1 MPRCGSGLLT
11 VISGRRLPRFRVA
24 AWSGGLVA
32 GVPRKGSLQFTPGLG
47 SRAGRCFRLPAFR
60 EYCSLWFQSCGL
72 SVHGCLPQSATAV

>member
-32 GVPRKGSLQFTPGLG
+32 GVPRKGPLQFTPGL
-47 SRAGRCFRLPAFR
+47 
-60 EYCSLWFQSCGL
+60 
-72 SVHGCLPQSATAV
+72 